1 MKFFKVFSFAV
12 FVLACL
18 AFHSATARPESVVG
32 AAETASGQPDP
43 YGRVPVVSCDLLSGL
58 GVNHSVCAAHCLLLG
73 KSGGYCDRGICR
85 CR

>member
-1 MKFFKVFSFAV
+1 MKFFKVLSFAV

-32 AAETASGQPDP
+32 AAGQPDP
-43 YGRVPVVSCDLLSGL
+43 FGRVPVVSCDLLSAW
-58 GVNHSVCAAHCLLLG
+58 GVKDSVCAAHCLLIG
-73 KSGGYCDRGICR
+73 KSGGYCDGRAICR